1 MTDISDNI
9 ALALE
14 NKKKQAKVKPS
25 VIVIKE
31 EYGIRIA
38 EDLANTL
45 MGSESDFEIISSDK
59 NTDTIVVK
67 FYNAHIGVE

>member
-1 MTDISDNI
+1 MSVRALRISK
-9 ALALE
+9 LA
-14 NKKKQAKVKPS
+14 QQVKVKPNVS
-25 VIVIKE
+25 VIKE
-31 EYGIRIA
+31 KYGIKIA

-67 FYNAHIGVE
+67 FYNAHIEEE

>member
-1 MTDISDNI
+1 MSVRGLRISKL
-9 ALALE
+9 LAQ
-14 NKKKQAKVKPS
+14 QARVKPS
-25 VIVIKE
+25 VTVIKE

-67 FYNAHIGVE
+67 FYNAHIEVE

>member
-1 MTDISDNI
+1 MSKGIRISK
-9 ALALE
+9 LAQE
-14 NKKKQAKVKPS
+14 VKIKPN

-67 FYNAHIGVE
+67 FYNAHIGEK

>member
-1 MTDISDNI
+1 MTVRGLRISK
-9 ALALE
+9 LA
-14 NKKKQAKVKPS
+14 QQVKIKPN

-31 EYGIRIA
+31 KYGIKIA

-45 MGSESDFEIISSDK
+45 MSSESDFEIISSDK

-67 FYNAHIGVE
+67 FYNAHIEESV